1 MAFGK
6 KSINC
11 KLGDLEEAR
20 FMYIQTN
27 ALTGKKCTAAVHRES
42 LAFLVPELIIEELS
56 VASAGTDELKT
67 VDLQKYANNLKY
79 AKNKDLLSTHPLKP
93 FLLITQDLNKIRKNP
108 NTLLQELLS
117 RKRVQNVSKK
127 N

>member
-27 ALTGKKCTAAVHRES
+27 TLTGKKCTAAVHRKS
-42 LAFLVPELIIEELS
+42 LAFIVPELIIEELS
-56 VASAGTDELKT
+56 VASTGTDELKT

-79 AKNKDLLSTHPLKP
+79 AKKQRPGFYTPTETIFIN
-93 FLLITQDLNKIRKNP
+93 N
-108 NTLLQELLS
+108 S
-117 RKRVQNVSKK
+117 RSKQN
-127 N
+127 

>member
-1 MAFGK
+1 
-6 KSINC
+6 
-11 KLGDLEEAR
+11 
-20 FMYIQTN
+20 MYIQTN
-27 ALTGKKCTAAVHRES
+27 ALTGKKCTAAVYRES
-42 LAFLVPELIIEELS
+42 LAFIVPELITEELS

-79 AKNKDLLSTHPLKP
+79 AKNKDLVSTHPLKP

-117 RKRVQNVSKK
+117 RKPVQNVSKK